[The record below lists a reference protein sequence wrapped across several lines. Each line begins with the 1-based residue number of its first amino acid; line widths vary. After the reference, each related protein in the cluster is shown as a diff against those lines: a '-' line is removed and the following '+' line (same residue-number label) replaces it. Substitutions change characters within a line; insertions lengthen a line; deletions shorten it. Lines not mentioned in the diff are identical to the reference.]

1 MSSVFG
7 PRLLDW
13 LHTHPRP
20 LPWDDGPRDAYH
32 IWISEI
38 VFQQTRIEQGGP
50 YYRRFVAQFPD
61 VFSLARTPLDDVL
74 RAWEGLGYYSRAR
87 NLHKAAQIIV
97 HEFDGRFPETYPG
110 LLALPGVGPYTAA
123 AIASFAYGLPCPVV
137 DGNVKRVI
145 ARYAGVTDSVDT
157 PTGHRLIHD
166 LAAAFMGGLPPGLFN
181 QAIMN
186 FGALVCRPKNPLCM
200 DCPLAGECLA
210 FTQGRVDRL
219 PVRTPKNPLR
229 LRHLHFIVL
238 RHQGKILLA
247 ERTGRDVW
255 HGLYA
260 PPAIETVSERIPPIS
275 AVRRFVLPLVGH
287 DSISRSGSS
296 ETIRQLLSH
305 QDIAARFHVYDLEAP
320 PATRGN
326 GKWCG
331 RTGVN
336 KVAKPRLVNQW
347 LGEYA
352 W

>member
-1 MSSVFG
+1 MSTAFG
-7 PRLLDW
+7 PRLVDW
-13 LHTHPRP
+13 LNANPRP

-38 VFQQTRIEQGGP
+38 IFQQTRIGQGGP
-50 YYRRFVAQFPD
+50 YYLRFIALFPD
-61 VFSLARTPLDDVL
+61 VFSLARASLDDVL

-87 NLHKAAQIIV
+87 NLHKAAKIIA
-97 HEFDGRFPETYPG
+97 HEFDGRFPETYSG

-145 ARYAGVTDSVDT
+145 ARYAGVTDSIDT
-157 PTGHRLIHD
+157 PATHHLIHD
-166 LAAAFMGGLPPGLFN
+166 LVAAFMGGLPPGLFN

-186 FGALVCRPKNPLCM
+186 FGALVCRPKNPACS

-210 FTQGRVDRL
+210 FAQGRVDRL

-260 PPAIETVSERIPPIS
+260 PPAMETGSTRIPPIS
-275 AVRRFVLPLVGH
+275 AVRRFALGHVGH
-287 DSISRSGSS
+287 DSITRLGSS
-296 ETIRQLLSH
+296 GTIRQLLSH
-305 QDIAARFHVYDLEAP
+305 QDIAARFHVYDLDRP
-320 PATRGN
+320 PAARGK

-331 RTGVN
+331 KTTVN
-336 KVAKPRLVNQW
+336 KVAKPRLVNSW
-347 LGEYA
+347 LAEYT